1 MDRAKAL
8 TTPVAPILLCLGLLI
23 GCGRADGRDSPSTD
37 NPAPQRGATYP
48 IETPSGDGRR
58 YSMQLPEKA
67 VARPAGPVV
76 MFWPPSPKGPPE
88 DYAVLDEAAEKAFSS
103 RHDYDSIKRDLSR
116 FLGSRRGDYFFKGLI
131 SKQAAAGLQVSSPT
145 IGISGG
151 GRVAW
156 GHRGHEGSSRTA
168 VVYSSKGRLSAV
180 YLFYRGDCAEGNEIE
195 KGKYSICDRLA
206 VFTRRKDKLNNL
218 EILKNFTE
226 FLLMKADD
234 IGPIMLFQDDY
245 TVTYVD

>member
-8 TTPVAPILLCLGLLI
+8 TTPVVQILLCLGLLT
-23 GCGRADGRDSPSTD
+23 GCGKADGRDSPVTD
-37 NPAPQRGATYP
+37 NPAPQRRATYP

-58 YSMQLPEKA
+58 YSMQLPEKPA
-67 VARPAGPVV
+67 ARPAGPIVL
-76 MFWPPSPKGPPE
+76 FWPPSPKGPPE
-88 DYAVLDEAAEKAFSS
+88 DYAVLDETAEKAFSS
-103 RHDYDSIKRDLSR
+103 RHDYDSMKRDLSR

-131 SKQAAAGLQVSSPT
+131 SKQAAAGLQVSAPT

-156 GHRGHEGSSRTA
+156 GHRGHEGISRTA
-168 VVYSSKGRLSAV
+168 VVYSSKGRLIAV
-180 YLFYRGDCAEGNEIE
+180 YLFYIDDCTEEEVKRGE
-195 KGKYSICDRLA
+195 SVICDRLA
-206 VFTRRKDKLNNL
+206 VFTRRRDKLKSI

-226 FLLMKADD
+226 FVLSQEKL
-234 IGPIMLFQDDY
+234 GPFVRFQDDY